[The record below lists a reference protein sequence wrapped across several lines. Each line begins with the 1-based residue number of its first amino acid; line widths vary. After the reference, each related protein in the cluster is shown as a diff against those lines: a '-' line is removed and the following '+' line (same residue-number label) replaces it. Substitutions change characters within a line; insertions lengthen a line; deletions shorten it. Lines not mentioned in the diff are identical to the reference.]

1 MGTTETI
8 VYQALNEFKRL
19 KLIGAQIGF
28 MHGAVNGAS
37 WTGCSIA
44 TSTQCGQKKPA
55 NEERETNLW
64 RGGRYKTITS
74 PCQHGQVGRPR
85 NEYDK
90 AGIAPAFA

>member
-44 TSTQCGQKKPA
+44 TNTQCGQKKTRSRGAGNQPLERWTVQDDHVALPA
-55 NEERETNLW
+55 WTGWQTMQWIRQS
-64 RGGRYKTITS
+64 R
-74 PCQHGQVGRPR
+74 H
-85 NEYDK
+85 
-90 AGIAPAFA
+90 